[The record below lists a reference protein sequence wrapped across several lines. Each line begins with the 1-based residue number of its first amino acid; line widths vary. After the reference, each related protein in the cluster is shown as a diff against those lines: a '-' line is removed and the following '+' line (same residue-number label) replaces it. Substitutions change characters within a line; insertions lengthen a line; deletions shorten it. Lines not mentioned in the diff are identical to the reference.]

1 MGKMRGLNVLAAGM
15 ALLLTGGLVQAKEW
29 TSVKIAT
36 EGAYEPWNLTLP
48 GGKLGGFEIDLM
60 DKLCPQMQLKCTY
73 VVQNWDGMIASLNA
87 GKVDVLMDAIVVT
100 DERKKAVAF
109 SIPYA
114 RTPASFA
121 ALKADLLPGQTGA
134 KGVRTLS
141 TTPADIA
148 AGVADLQKAL
158 AGKTIG
164 IASGTV
170 YTDFIDTYF
179 GKIATIREYTTSADA
194 ILDLTA
200 GRLDA
205 VFDDVTFLNSIMAQP
220 GNQQVV
226 FTGPELAGP
235 IWGEGEALAF
245 RHGDPELKAKF
256 DAALKAAI
264 ADGTVKQLSEKWFK
278 VDLTP

>member
-1 MGKMRGLNVLAAGM
+1 MGRMRGLSVLAAGM
-15 ALLLTGGLVQAKEW
+15 TLLLTGGLVQAKEW

-121 ALKADLLPGQTGA
+121 ALKADLLPGETGA
-134 KGVRTLS
+134 KGVRTLG
-141 TTPADIA
+141 TAPADIA

-158 AGKTIG
+158 TGKTIG

-179 GKIATIREYTTSADA
+179 GKLATIREYTTSADA

-245 RHGDPELKAKF
+245 RQGDPELKAKF

>member
-1 MGKMRGLNVLAAGM
+1 MGQTRGLSVLAAGM
-15 ALLLTGGLVQAKEW
+15 ALLLTGSLVHAKEW

-60 DKLCPQMQLKCTY
+60 DKLCPQMQLKCSY

-87 GKVDVLMDAIVVT
+87 GKVDVLMDAIVLT

-109 SIPYA
+109 SVHRA
-114 RTPASFA
+114 RTDATFGA
-121 ALKADLLPGQTGA
+121 HKADLLPGETGA
-134 KGVRTLS
+134 KGVRTLG
-141 TTPADIA
+141 TAPAEIA

-220 GNQQVV
+220 GTQQVV

-256 DAALKAAI
+256 DTALKAAI

>member
-1 MGKMRGLNVLAAGM
+1 MGQTRRLSALAAGL
-15 ALLLTGGLVQAKEW
+15 ALLLAGGIVQAKEW

-48 GGKLGGFEIDLM
+48 GGKLGGFEPELM
-60 DKLCPQMQLKCTY
+60 DILCQRMQLKCTY
-73 VVQNWDGMIASLNA
+73 AVQNWDGMIASLNA
-87 GKVDVLMDAIVVT
+87 GKVDVLMDAIVIT
-100 DERKKAVAF
+100 DERKQAVAF
-109 SIPYA
+109 SVPYA

-121 ALKADLLPGQTGA
+121 ALKADLLPGETGP

-141 TTPADIA
+141 TQASDIA

-170 YTDFIDTYF
+170 YTGFIDTYF
-179 GKIATIREYTTSADA
+179 GKVATVREYTTSAEA
-194 ILDLTA
+194 VLDLTA
-200 GRLDA
+200 GRIDA
-205 VFDDVTFLNSIMAQP
+205 VFDDVTFLNSIMTQP
-220 GNQQVV
+220 GNQQVA

-245 RHGDPELKAKF
+245 RQRDPELKAKF
-256 DAALKAAI
+256 DEALKAAI
-264 ADGTVKQLSEKWFK
+264 ADGTVKKLSEKWFK

>member
-1 MGKMRGLNVLAAGM
+1 MRKTRGLKALTAGM
-15 ALLLTGGLVQAKEW
+15 VLLMTGGLVQAKEW

-100 DERKKAVAF
+100 DERKQAVAF

-134 KGVRTLS
+134 QGVRTLS
-141 TTPADIA
+141 TAPADIE

-170 YTDFIDTYF
+170 YTNFIDTYF
-179 GKIATIREYTTSADA
+179 GKIATIREYTTSAEA
-194 ILDLTA
+194 VLDLTA
-200 GRLDA
+200 GRIDA

-245 RHGDPELKAKF
+245 RQRDPELKAKF